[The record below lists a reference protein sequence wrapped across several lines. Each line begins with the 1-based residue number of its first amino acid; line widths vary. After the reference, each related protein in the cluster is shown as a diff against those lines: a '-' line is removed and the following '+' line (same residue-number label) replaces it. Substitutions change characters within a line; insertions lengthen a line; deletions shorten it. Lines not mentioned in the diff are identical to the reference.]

1 MKLRSVNTEFWKDT
15 FVEKLNVPE
24 KLIFLYL
31 ITNPETNLLGIYEIS
46 IKRIAFE
53 TGVSEK
59 VIEEALKK
67 FKHEKKIY
75 YIDNYI
81 ILVNWLKH
89 QNLNKN
95 MKVAIVKEFNNLPIN
110 LKNKILGNDS
120 EKVGER
126 LGNDSEKVGER
137 LGNDSEKVG
146 ERLGNDSGT
155 VTEWFGMIK
164 EQLGKIEI
172 EIEIEDENEN
182 ENENESKN
190 YLLAFDEF
198 RKLYPGTK
206 RGLRTEFDNFV
217 KKHKDWKEILPVLK
231 ERLEYQIKA
240 RQIREERKLF
250 VPEWKN
256 LRTWI
261 NQRCWEEKINIDS

>member
-126 LGNDSEKVGER
+126 LGNDS
-137 LGNDSEKVG
+137 
-146 ERLGNDSGT
+146 GT

-172 EIEIEDENEN
+172 EIEIEDENENEN